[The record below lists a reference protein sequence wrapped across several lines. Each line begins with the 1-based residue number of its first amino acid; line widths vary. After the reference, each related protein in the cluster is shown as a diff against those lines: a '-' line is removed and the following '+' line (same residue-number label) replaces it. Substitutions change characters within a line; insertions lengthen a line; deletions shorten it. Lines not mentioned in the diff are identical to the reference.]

1 MDARTLLGYDVYQ
14 NEVIWSPPLA
24 VENKELL
31 SFLNG
36 ESLRKIKGY
45 FASEPAM
52 RFFRSPGLPPSLE
65 YLTIKN
71 CHNLILASM
80 IDLLVAAREKPLKLK
95 TVKVS
100 ALSYKE
106 SLPGTSPLLL
116 RFLLVIQ
123 LH

>member
-14 NEVIWSPPLA
+14 NEVMWSAPVA
-24 VENKELL
+24 EENKDLS

-52 RFFRSPGLPPSLE
+52 RFFRSPGLPPSLKH
-65 YLTIKN
+65 LTIKN

-106 SLPGTSPLLL
+106 SLPGTSPLLP
-116 RFLLVIQ
+116 RFLLVMQ
-123 LH
+123 FH

>member
-14 NEVIWSPPLA
+14 NEVMWSAPVA
-24 VENKELL
+24 EENKDLS

-52 RFFRSPGLPPSLE
+52 RVFRLPGLPPSLKH
-65 YLTIKN
+65 LTIKY

-95 TVKVS
+95 TVKVCS
-100 ALSYKE
+100 VL
-106 SLPGTSPLLL
+106 
-116 RFLLVIQ
+116 
-123 LH
+123 